1 MPGAG
6 QALWSLFVA
15 GILSVGIVIVALGA
29 AMILAQRRRIGMQ
42 RDFARRLLSAQE
54 DERARIAREVHDDA
68 LQRVAM
74 IGHELDDLAITLP
87 GNGGDAAHRA
97 RAIATELQDLG
108 VMLRSVAH
116 QLHPSLV
123 EQVGLARALQALG
136 AELTRTTGM
145 DVAVAVPDDNLALR
159 PDVALAAYRI
169 AQESLRNAVRHAQT
183 DHVTVELE
191 ARADAVHLRVRDRGR
206 GLPTGRPAEGGLGL
220 RAMSERA
227 ELVKGRL
234 TVTSVPGSGT
244 TVEAILP
251 RGDG

>member
-1 MPGAG
+1 VPSAP
-6 QALWSLFVA
+6 QAIWSLFVA
-15 GILSVGIVIVALGA
+15 GVLSVGIVLVALGA
-29 AMILAQRRRIGMQ
+29 ALILAQRRRLAMQ
-42 RDFARRLLSAQE
+42 QDFARRLLAAQE

-74 IGHELDDLAITLP
+74 IGHEVDDLATTLP
-87 GNGGDAAHRA
+87 GNGADVARRA

-136 AELTRTTGM
+136 TEFSRTTGLVV
-145 DVAVAVPDDNLALR
+145 DVSVTGADVPLR
-159 PDVALAAYRI
+159 PDVGLAAYRI
-169 AQESLRNAVRHAQT
+169 AQESLRNVVRHAQT
-183 DHVTVELE
+183 ERVTVELE
-191 ARADAVHLRVRDRGR
+191 ANEDTVRLRVRDSGR
-206 GLPTGRPAEGGLGL
+206 GLPAGRRTESGLGL
-220 RAMSERA
+220 RAMRERA

-234 TVTSVPGSGT
+234 AVTSAPGSGT
-244 TVEAILP
+244 TVEAVLP